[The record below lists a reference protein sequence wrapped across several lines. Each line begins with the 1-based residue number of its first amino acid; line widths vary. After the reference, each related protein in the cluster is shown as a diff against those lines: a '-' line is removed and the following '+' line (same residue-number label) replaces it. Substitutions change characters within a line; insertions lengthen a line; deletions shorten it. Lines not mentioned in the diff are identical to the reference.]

1 MKRRYFDAV
10 TNEELN
16 TPEAFIES
24 LTHDSVVI
32 QIPLLQESRRNNLEI
47 LLSIFDQSQQTS
59 VSSHF
64 LDLNESDYPDEFR
77 VVIRCLQKAAAKT
90 DVCETMDLE
99 DEILDELENLERT
112 ILEQNK
118 TIEDKDRTIEDKD
131 KAIEDKDKA
140 IEDKDKAI
148 EDKDKIINNALESL
162 VDNGMTLDAAKEIL
176 GLS

>member
-1 MKRRYFDAV
+1 M
-10 TNEELN
+10 
-16 TPEAFIES
+16 
-24 LTHDSVVI
+24 
-32 QIPLLQESRRNNLEI
+32 
-47 LLSIFDQSQQTS
+47 
-59 VSSHF
+59 
-64 LDLNESDYPDEFR
+64 NESDYPDEFR

-131 KAIEDKDKA
+131 KT
-140 IEDKDKAI
+140 I